1 LAENVRIPANSSK
14 ISSQGLDE
22 PDSSNNLKQK
32 QSFAIKESQMKNYTS
47 VFFQRVSNRVDHIDV
62 MDLDN
67 QLPDIEHRRF
77 EIEKHEQENI

>member
-1 LAENVRIPANSSK
+1 MAENVRIPANSSK

-32 QSFAIKESQMKNYTS
+32 QSSAIKESQMKNYTS

>member
-1 LAENVRIPANSSK
+1 
-14 ISSQGLDE
+14 
-22 PDSSNNLKQK
+22 
-32 QSFAIKESQMKNYTS
+32 MKNYTS